1 MVELVDAP
9 DSKSGSARSVGSIPT
24 ARTTIL
30 DIDLTELAPHPAVG
44 AALRRL
50 MFLDHA
56 LTMRYAEVC
65 NNMHERSFAMANVER
80 VTVTVSAEQA
90 AILRHT
96 VEDGE
101 YASTS
106 EIVREALRDWTRK
119 RDNELRDLEVL
130 RAAIREGLDSG
141 PGIPAKEVF
150 AELRARFAHKD

>member
-1 MVELVDAP
+1 
-9 DSKSGSARSVGSIPT
+9 
-24 ARTTIL
+24 
-30 DIDLTELAPHPAVG
+30 
-44 AALRRL
+44 
-50 MFLDHA
+50 
-56 LTMRYAEVC
+56 
-65 NNMHERSFAMANVER
+65 MANVER

-130 RAAIREGLDSG
+130 RAAIREGLHSG
-141 PGIPAKEVF
+141 PGIPAEEVF